1 MLADFTDPGVS
12 AFRSFRA
19 LPAPLCADGGVLSM
33 DGEDFLG
40 DCFDIL
46 GVGAGDSLLSFLLEG
61 SHEGQNHFFELGTE
75 VKGGS
80 KQYV

>member
-1 MLADFTDPGVS
+1 
-12 AFRSFRA
+12 
-19 LPAPLCADGGVLSM
+19 M

-40 DCFDIL
+40 DCFDFL
-46 GVGAGDSLLSFLLEG
+46 GIGAGDSLLSFLPEG